1 MAKATVGVSDH
12 GGWAVLV
19 AVSGGALVDRRRVTL
34 VGEGLPGIPH
44 HTEAQLLP
52 LDEGVALVE
61 RVRVSA
67 EKCAGEVLAALAK
80 DVSIGTIALRVCPE
94 LPATIEERI
103 TDYWAQNNADWI
115 MYRQALAKAARELGW
130 RIAWFD
136 AKKVLSA
143 PGVDKVVRETGK
155 KLGPPWNA
163 DHRLAM
169 AAAITAV
176 AAPAVGH
183 RVHRRSRRTAA
194 SGRTPARSAPRSR
207 ARRS

>member
-34 VGEGLPGIPH
+34 VGEGLPAIPH

-52 LDEGVALVE
+52 LDEGMALVE

-67 EKCAGEVLAALAK
+67 EKCSLAALKELAG
-80 DVSIGTIALRVCPE
+80 DVKISTIALRVCPE